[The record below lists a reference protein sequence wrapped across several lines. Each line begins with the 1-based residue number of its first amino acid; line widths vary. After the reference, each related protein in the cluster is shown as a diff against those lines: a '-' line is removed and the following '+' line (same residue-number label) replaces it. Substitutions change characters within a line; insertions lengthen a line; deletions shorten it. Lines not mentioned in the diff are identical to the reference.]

1 MITFRSRR
9 CTRRSVLSLAGL
21 AATAP
26 ILAAC
31 SSGGAGGASSGSA
44 DPSRAADDGAPSVPT
59 GVPDGMGSGQGDG
72 VFPRTVVHFQGSTEV
87 KAAPTKVVIIST
99 GQLDVALT
107 LGTVPV
113 GSTAGDGA
121 GLVPDY
127 LAKAFPQHAD
137 ALGAMK
143 NVGKRT
149 APSVEEVATLA
160 PDLILMNNAG
170 KDAATLY
177 ASLSAIAPTV
187 ATQGTGTYWKQDL
200 LLVADALGKPDTAQ
214 K

>member
-1 MITFRSRR
+1 MIMFRSRR

-72 VFPRTVVHFQGSTEV
+72 VFPRTVVHFQGSTEL
-87 KAAPTKVVIIST
+87 KAAPTKVVITGT
-99 GQLDVALT
+99 GQLDAALA
-107 LGTVPV
+107 LELVPV

-121 GLVPDY
+121 ELVPDY
-127 LAKAFPQHAD
+127 LAEAFPQHAD
-137 ALGAMK
+137 ALSSMTS
-143 NVGKRT
+143 VGKRT
-149 APSVEEVATLA
+149 PIS
-160 PDLILMNNAG
+160 
-170 KDAATLY
+170 
-177 ASLSAIAPTV
+177 SS
-187 ATQGTGTYWKQDL
+187 
-200 LLVADALGKPDTAQ
+200 
-214 K
+214 